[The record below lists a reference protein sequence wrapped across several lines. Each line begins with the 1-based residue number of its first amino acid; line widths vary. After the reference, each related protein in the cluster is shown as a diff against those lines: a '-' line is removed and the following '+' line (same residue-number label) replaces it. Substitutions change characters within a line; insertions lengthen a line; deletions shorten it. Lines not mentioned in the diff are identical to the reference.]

1 VLRNRTSDT
10 QGFSYKRS
18 RKLSSA
24 GLSKSKQLSRA
35 KTLSSTTVLANWGR
49 RLVAWFIDY
58 LMINLILGYF
68 GLEEVESVLL
78 PSFLLPHLSGFDI
91 SLWSP
96 LSILIFFLYWTLSEW
111 YLGRSIGQLLLNIR
125 LVDVHGR
132 NPPIKAVA
140 IQSIG
145 KSFPLPLGCLI
156 GWLYKPCRERRQRF
170 FNKLSNTI
178 VILIGESTRV
188 TKRGDYFM
196 EP

>member
-1 VLRNRTSDT
+1 MGWSSCT
-10 QGFSYKRS
+10 QTISHKRS
-18 RKLSSA
+18 KKLLSA
-24 GLSKSKQLSRA
+24 ALSKSKQPSRA
-35 KTLSSTTVLANWGR
+35 ETMSSTLVLATWGR

-58 LMINLILGYF
+58 FIINLILGYL
-68 GLEEVESVLL
+68 GLEGVESLLIPTSLL
-78 PSFLLPHLSGFDI
+78 PRLQGFDI

-125 LVDVHGR
+125 LVDIHGR
-132 NPPIKAVA
+132 NPPIEAVA

-145 KSFPLPLGCLI
+145 KSFLLPLDCLI

-178 VILIGESTRV
+178 VIFIGESASV
-188 TKRGDYFM
+188 TKHGDYFM

>member
-1 VLRNRTSDT
+1 M
-10 QGFSYKRS
+10 
-18 RKLSSA
+18 
-24 GLSKSKQLSRA
+24 
-35 KTLSSTTVLANWGR
+35 SSTLVLATWGR

-58 LMINLILGYF
+58 FIINLILGYL
-68 GLEEVESVLL
+68 GLEGVESLLIPTSLL
-78 PSFLLPHLSGFDI
+78 PRLQGFDI

-125 LVDVHGR
+125 LVDIHGR
-132 NPPIKAVA
+132 NPPIEAVA

-145 KSFPLPLGCLI
+145 KSFLLPLDCLI

-178 VILIGESTRV
+178 VIFIGESASV
-188 TKRGDYFM
+188 TKHGDYFM

>member
-1 VLRNRTSDT
+1 M
-10 QGFSYKRS
+10 
-18 RKLSSA
+18 SA

-35 KTLSSTTVLANWGR
+35 ETGSSTIVLANWGR
-49 RLVAWFIDY
+49 RLVAWLIDY
-58 LMINLILGYF
+58 IIINLILGYLR
-68 GLEEVESVLL
+68 LEEVESLLIPASLL
-78 PSFLLPHLSGFDI
+78 PRLPGFDI

-111 YLGRSIGQLLLNIR
+111 YLGRSIGQLLLNVR
-125 LVDVHGR
+125 LVDIHGG
-132 NPPIKAVA
+132 NPRIKAVA

-145 KSFPLPLGCLI
+145 KSFLLPLDCLI

-178 VILIGESTRV
+178 VIFIGESTRV
-188 TKRGDYFM
+188 IKHGDYFM

>member
-1 VLRNRTSDT
+1 MGWSSCT
-10 QGFSYKRS
+10 QTISHKRS
-18 RKLSSA
+18 KKLLSA
-24 GLSKSKQLSRA
+24 ALSKSKQPSRA
-35 KTLSSTTVLANWGR
+35 ETMSSTLVLATWGR

-58 LMINLILGYF
+58 FIINLILGYL
-68 GLEEVESVLL
+68 GLEGVESLLIPTSLL
-78 PSFLLPHLSGFDI
+78 PRLQGFDI

-125 LVDVHGR
+125 LVDIHGR

-145 KSFPLPLGCLI
+145 KSFLLPLDCLI

-178 VILIGESTRV
+178 VIFIGESASV
-188 TKRGDYFM
+188 TKHGDYFM

>member
-1 VLRNRTSDT
+1 MGWV
-10 QGFSYKRS
+10 SYTETISHKRS
-18 RKLSSA
+18 RKFLSA

-35 KTLSSTTVLANWGR
+35 KTGSSTIVLANWGR

-58 LMINLILGYF
+58 LIINLILGYL
-68 GLEEVESVLL
+68 GLEEVESLLIPASLL
-78 PSFLLPHLSGFDI
+78 PRLPGFDI

-125 LVDVHGR
+125 LVDIHGR

-145 KSFPLPLGCLI
+145 KSFLLPLDCLI

-178 VILIGESTRV
+178 VIFIGKSTRI
-188 TKRGDYFM
+188 TKHGDYFM

>member
-1 VLRNRTSDT
+1 M
-10 QGFSYKRS
+10 GWFSYTQTISHKRS
-18 RKLSSA
+18 KKLLSV
-24 GLSKSKQLSRA
+24 GLSKSKQLSHA
-35 KTLSSTTVLANWGR
+35 ETGSSTIVLANWGR

-58 LMINLILGYF
+58 FIVNLILGYL
-68 GLEEVESVLL
+68 GLEEVESLLIPASLL
-78 PSFLLPHLSGFDI
+78 PRLQGFDI

-111 YLGRSIGQLLLNIR
+111 HLGRSIGQLLLNIR
-125 LVDVHGR
+125 LVDIHGR

-145 KSFPLPLGCLI
+145 KSFLLPLDCLI

-178 VILIGESTRV
+178 VIFIGESTRV
-188 TKRGDYFM
+188 TKHGDYFM

>member
-1 VLRNRTSDT
+1 MGWSSCT
-10 QGFSYKRS
+10 QRISHKRS
-18 RKLSSA
+18 KKLLSA
-24 GLSKSKQLSRA
+24 ALSKSKQPSRA
-35 KTLSSTTVLANWGR
+35 ETMSSTLVLATWGR

-58 LMINLILGYF
+58 FIINLILGYL
-68 GLEEVESVLL
+68 GLEGVESLLIPTSLL
-78 PSFLLPHLSGFDI
+78 PRLQGFDI

-125 LVDVHGR
+125 LVDIHGR
-132 NPPIKAVA
+132 NPPIEAVA

-145 KSFPLPLGCLI
+145 KSFLLPLDCLI

-178 VILIGESTRV
+178 VIFIGESASV
-188 TKRGDYFM
+188 TKHGDYFM